1 MAKNQRGMR
10 VEGLF
15 TPINE

>member
-1 MAKNQRGMR
+1 MAKNQRGVR